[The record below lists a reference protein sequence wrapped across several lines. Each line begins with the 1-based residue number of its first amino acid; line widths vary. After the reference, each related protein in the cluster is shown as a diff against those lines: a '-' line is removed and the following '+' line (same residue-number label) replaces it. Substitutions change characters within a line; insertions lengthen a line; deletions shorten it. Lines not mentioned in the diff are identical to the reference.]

1 MENKDEALTFFD
13 YISWIFY
20 KMLFKIN
27 KLELFTV
34 IMLYI
39 FTILPMFDSNFIVS
53 LAMFNFTFL
62 FLINLN
68 SQLIIRSKD
77 IIIKEFNILLKD
89 MLDLNEELLKELK
102 QIEATKPSQ
111 N

>member
-1 MENKDEALTFFD
+1 
-13 YISWIFY
+13 
-20 KMLFKIN
+20 
-27 KLELFTV
+27 
-34 IMLYI
+34 
-39 FTILPMFDSNFIVS
+39 
-53 LAMFNFTFL
+53 MFNFTFL